1 MKNISE
7 IKKACYCVCDYNN
20 ASDLHKLITTAEM
33 ECKSNGVTFV
43 GGVAINNENNN
54 EIKLC
59 TLMSLLADDIDGV
72 SVIYTLN
79 LHSFISCFNMYS
91 LFYYAV
97 CYGDD
102 IILRCLETGES
113 CTLREAALIFAPDE
127 GKEELNN
134 FMMANSEC
142 VESKKDIFFS
152 PIGVQRLLDEIFKAR
167 KTGFVFVK
175 LNSDT
180 VEFTADELWHVAN
193 NFCTEHI
200 DMDLLGL
207 AIIHNNVVTDADM
220 ERVIRASDNHKIE
233 SIAVVEFLKDP
244 FADGEDVFNNSN
256 IKTVDLT
263 KLREKFP
270 HKELLRRVINKI
282 VTSGSVCVESN
293 FNY

>member
-1 MKNISE
+1 MKSNSE
-7 IKKACYCVCDYNN
+7 MEKACYCVCDLNN
-20 ASDLHKLITTAEM
+20 AHDLHKFITTAEL

-43 GGVAINNENNN
+43 GGVAINNDNNN

-72 SVIYTLN
+72 SIIYTLN
-79 LHSFISCFNMYS
+79 LQSFISCFNMYS
-91 LFYYAV
+91 LFYYAI

-113 CTLREAALIFAPDE
+113 YTLREAALAFAPDE

-134 FMMANSEC
+134 FMIADSEY
-142 VESKKDIFFS
+142 VETKKDIQLS
-152 PIGVQRLLDEIFKAR
+152 SSGVQRLLDEIFRVK

-180 VEFTADELWHVAN
+180 VEFTADELWHVAY
-193 NFCTEHI
+193 NFCTEYI

-207 AIIHNNVVTDADM
+207 AIVHNNLVLDTDM
-220 ERVIRASDNHKIE
+220 ERVIRASNNHKIE

-256 IKTVDLT
+256 IRTVDLT

-282 VTSGSVCVESN
+282 VTSDSICVDAI
-293 FNY
+293 